1 MSNLSTAIAAE
12 NEILKAVDFTYG
24 YDRAMHNIAVAM
36 QSLISQN
43 GNYVIGGKVSAYS
56 SGGMNVSIAP
66 IMAFCASAGSA
77 IVETQTTEPV
87 SFEAASSENDRID
100 IIEVRAKE
108 VEYEEQKRMFRDPST
123 SVKTSRTI
131 ATKKKIALDVAVKRG
146 SDGSES
152 APVADA
158 GFVKIA
164 EVSIPAGTLNITDDM
179 IKNID
184 AHKYNAENTQWTANK
199 TATFQAWNIA
209 EIIEKMLASLNE
221 DGTLKTGAIKAG
233 NIDFGVEGSQV
244 KGSNIPAGQS
254 MSVHGVDFTS
264 SESVTA
270 LIATFAEHI
279 DNLYRYSNEFFNR
292 YEYLNVVP
300 AAAST
305 ANVDVEEGGEI
316 EIDGIACSIGQMV
329 FLKNQDNAVENG
341 FWEVQSGAW
350 NRYIGYRDTNPKA
363 FKNKLVFVNSGTVN
377 KGKVFFLSDDSVS
390 IGESE
395 LNFKEANFTAE
406 ALARKFIIRDEK
418 GRAKVEAPEEAKDI
432 ANKGYVDTLVQE
444 STYTGVTAFEDESMA
459 RNLLDV
465 LGIRAVHSDEPATV
479 EEVKAAIAIL
489 QERFATKRF
498 QGLRYCDYLDLSELT
513 VDGVTYQWNA
523 QHKNLRFMIM
533 GFDPFLHSGDVGAN
547 GLETHH
553 ILFQAR
559 NCILEKKMNET
570 DTNEGGYPA
579 SVIYTWLNDKFKTGL
594 EDIFGDNLL
603 TIRRL
608 YSNNDNWNWYNDTVF
623 LPHEMEVW
631 GFPNWAKASWDGGIQ
646 TIWKPY
652 RDSTIY
658 KIKYL
663 NGDRKGW
670 WLCTPS
676 KYNGG
681 TSCWCFCNLT
691 DHSTHHDAAGWLG
704 GVSPAFCVKI

>member
-36 QSLISQN
+36 QSVISEK

-56 SGGMNVSIAP
+56 SGGMNVSIEP
-66 IMAFCASAGSA
+66 IMAFCASIGAA
-77 IVETQTTEPV
+77 VVETQTTEPV

-209 EIIEKMLASLNE
+209 EIIEKMLALLNE

-233 NIDFGVEGSQV
+233 NIDFGVEGGQV
-244 KGSNIPAGQS
+244 KGSNIPTGQS

-279 DNLYRYSNEFFNR
+279 NNLYRYSNEFFNR
-292 YEYLNVVP
+292 YEYLNIVP

-377 KGKVFFLSDDSVS
+377 KGKVFFLSDDREPGRRVHA
-390 IGESE
+390 GRRQWRES
-395 LNFKEANFTAE
+395 LLSAMKT
-406 ALARKFIIRDEK
+406 
-418 GRAKVEAPEEAKDI
+418 VEQRLKLQ
-432 ANKGYVDTLVQE
+432 KKQKTLQ
-444 STYTGVTAFEDESMA
+444 
-459 RNLLDV
+459 
-465 LGIRAVHSDEPATV
+465 IRAM
-479 EEVKAAIAIL
+479 L
-489 QERFATKRF
+489 
-498 QGLRYCDYLDLSELT
+498 
-513 VDGVTYQWNA
+513 
-523 QHKNLRFMIM
+523 
-533 GFDPFLHSGDVGAN
+533 
-547 GLETHH
+547 
-553 ILFQAR
+553 
-559 NCILEKKMNET
+559 
-570 DTNEGGYPA
+570 
-579 SVIYTWLNDKFKTGL
+579 
-594 EDIFGDNLL
+594 
-603 TIRRL
+603 IR
-608 YSNNDNWNWYNDTVF
+608 W
-623 LPHEMEVW
+623 
-631 GFPNWAKASWDGGIQ
+631 
-646 TIWKPY
+646 
-652 RDSTIY
+652 
-658 KIKYL
+658 
-663 NGDRKGW
+663 
-670 WLCTPS
+670 
-676 KYNGG
+676 
-681 TSCWCFCNLT
+681 
-691 DHSTHHDAAGWLG
+691 
-704 GVSPAFCVKI
+704 